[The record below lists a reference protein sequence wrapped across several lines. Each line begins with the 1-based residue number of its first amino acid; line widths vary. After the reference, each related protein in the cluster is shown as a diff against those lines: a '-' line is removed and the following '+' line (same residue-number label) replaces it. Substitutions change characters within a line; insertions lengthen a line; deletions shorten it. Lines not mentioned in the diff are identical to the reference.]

1 MKKTK
6 YFASRRETPWDST
19 LRDNVQEFIRNEYL
33 DDYYEKHPA
42 LSESNEANL
51 LNAFVP
57 VCCPNCGS
65 LKFTRKGFT
74 SNGIQ
79 RYCCKDCGK
88 RFNILTGTL
97 LDNHKISIS
106 EWIEFCLNLFRHDS
120 ILSTSANNKNST
132 TTTAYWTKKL
142 FLLLEDYTEG
152 IVLTGNVYIDE
163 TYYNEAASNRT
174 VRNGKELRG
183 ISKNKYCIAMGFDG
197 EKVYAF
203 LEGMAKPTRE
213 RTRDAFKNHIARGSH
228 LIHDREKSHKVLVE
242 ELELSE
248 ERYNA
253 REIEKLPDKK
263 NPLAPINRQC
273 FMLKDF
279 LNAHPGFNRK
289 DLQGYLNIFCFMQNP
304 PHDKL
309 KKVEMLLRAIV
320 YSQKTLK
327 YRDAWK

>member
-106 EWIEFCLNLFRHDS
+106 EWIESAS
-120 ILSTSANNKNST
+120 ISSGM
-132 TTTAYWTKKL
+132 TASHQRRLIT
-142 FLLLEDYTEG
+142 
-152 IVLTGNVYIDE
+152 
-163 TYYNEAASNRT
+163 RT
-174 VRNGKELRG
+174 
-183 ISKNKYCIAMGFDG
+183 A
-197 EKVYAF
+197 
-203 LEGMAKPTRE
+203 
-213 RTRDAFKNHIARGSH
+213 
-228 LIHDREKSHKVLVE
+228 
-242 ELELSE
+242 
-248 ERYNA
+248 
-253 REIEKLPDKK
+253 
-263 NPLAPINRQC
+263 Q
-273 FMLKDF
+273 
-279 LNAHPGFNRK
+279 
-289 DLQGYLNIFCFMQNP
+289 Q
-304 PHDKL
+304 
-309 KKVEMLLRAIV
+309 LLRTGQRSFCCFLRTI
-320 YSQKTLK
+320 
-327 YRDAWK
+327 WKS